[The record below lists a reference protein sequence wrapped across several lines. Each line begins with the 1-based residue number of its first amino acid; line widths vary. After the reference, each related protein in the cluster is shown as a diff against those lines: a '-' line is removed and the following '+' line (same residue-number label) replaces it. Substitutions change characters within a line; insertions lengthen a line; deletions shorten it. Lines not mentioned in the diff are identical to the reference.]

1 MKRPGTSCVAT
12 RKRDTLN
19 FAGAPERRSKS
30 FLMPAIRDCISRYLA
45 ELERRGASKHTLRN
59 YGSDL
64 SQWIAY
70 FEPPSETAPAIEQLD
85 LPLLREWLASL
96 YDQGLNIVSIRRKI
110 AAVRGLFKFLR
121 QEGVLEKNIATRLRT
136 PKTKQ
141 RLPDVLSAEKTNNL
155 LDAVEDGRALERPSR
170 ERDLAFLELLYGCGI
185 RVSELVG
192 IDLEDIDLREGWLRV
207 RGKGN
212 KEREVPVADRAV
224 AAIERYLENRRANP
238 KERAL
243 FLNSRG
249 GRLSDRQIRRLVKL
263 YALVAIGDSTVHPHS
278 FRHAYATHLLSDGA
292 DLRAIQE
299 LLGHAR
305 LSTTQKYTQVSLR
318 DLQAVYDRAHPKA

>member
-1 MKRPGTSCVAT
+1 MAHLR
-12 RKRDTLN
+12 
-19 FAGAPERRSKS
+19 E
-30 FLMPAIRDCISRYLA
+30 CIAKYLA
-45 ELERRGASKHTLRN
+45 ELERRGASKHTLRS
-59 YGSDL
+59 YGADL
-64 SQWIAY
+64 EQFVTY
-70 FEPPSETAPAIEQLD
+70 FEPPGEQAQPVEQIY
-85 LPLLREWLASL
+85 LPLLREWLAWL
-96 YDQGLNIVSIRRKI
+96 YDQGSSSTAHNGRKTPCALSAISVRRKI
-110 AAVRGLFKFLR
+110 AAIRAMFKFLLR
-121 QEGVLEKNIATRLRT
+121 EGIVQKNVASRLRT

-141 RLPDVLSAEKTNNL
+141 RLPEVMSAEKTNNL
-155 LDAVEDGRALERPSR
+155 LDAVEQFSK

-192 IDLEDIDLREGWLRV
+192 INLEDIDLRAGWLRV

-212 KEREVPVADRAV
+212 KEREVPIADRAV
-224 AAIERYLENRRANP
+224 DAVQRYLAIRSAP
-238 KERAL
+238 PYERAL

-249 GRLSDRQIRRLVKL
+249 ARLGDRQVRRLVKQ
-263 YALVAIGDSTVHPHS
+263 YALLVTGDSTVHPHS

-305 LSTTQKYTQVSLR
+305 LSTTQKYTQVSLK